1 MDNKELEQMMTE
13 ETDWQEID
21 EISEMLDR
29 SNLDEISSK
38 VDKERGTRSLYYRLL
53 FL

>member
-1 MDNKELEQMMTE
+1 MMTE
-13 ETDWQEID
+13 EADRQEID

-53 FL
+53 FFIKK